1 VAEREVETVAERVA
15 AKGVETVVATVEGL
29 EAAPGGA
36 RGLAAA
42 ERVVGRVEERVAA
55 PVGSRGLAAAERVAV
70 GLERVEAE
78 RVAVEKGLE
87 VVEMVA
93 AGSAKVEK
101 AVAMVRVG

>member
-1 VAEREVETVAERVA
+1 V
-15 AKGVETVVATVEGL
+15 
-29 EAAPGGA
+29 AAPG
-36 RGLAAA
+36 
-42 ERVVGRVEERVAA
+42 
-55 PVGSRGLAAAERVAV
+55 GSRGLAAAERVAV